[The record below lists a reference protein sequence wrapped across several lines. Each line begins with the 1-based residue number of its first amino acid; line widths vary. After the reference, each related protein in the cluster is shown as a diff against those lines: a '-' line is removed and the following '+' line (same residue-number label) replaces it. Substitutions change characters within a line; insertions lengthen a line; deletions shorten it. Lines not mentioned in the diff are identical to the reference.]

1 MPTRSL
7 DSLTLLGFKSHR
19 ALDEFSL
26 TQRNVLIGAHA
37 SGKTNLL
44 DFFRLLR
51 ALARDD
57 LRDFVARSGGGEG
70 LLFRGPRQPGAIE
83 ATLMFG
89 DNSFRVRLQPTASD
103 ELMVKDIA
111 LLWMPDQEWR
121 VFPRGRAEAGI
132 SVWADHRLPD
142 APERLSRDGEVH
154 AAIAGWSVHH
164 FADTA
169 PMRRAVDPADHHEL
183 AEDGGNLA
191 AVLADIRSTHP
202 AAYQQILAALQQL
215 VPDLDDLHL
224 EPAGPDDLVRLQWR
238 QTGDTHLFQPAQL
251 ADGALRFLA
260 LATVLLQPEPPAT
273 LVLDE
278 PDLGLHPLALR
289 RLAGLLHAA
298 SARAQL
304 IIATQSP
311 ELVRTFAPDDIILV
325 ERRHGASE
333 LRRMT
338 APALAEWRKQHD
350 PGELIAE
357 AAAP

>member
-1 MPTRSL
+1 M
-7 DSLTLLGFKSHR
+7 
-19 ALDEFSL
+19 
-26 TQRNVLIGAHA
+26 
-37 SGKTNLL
+37 
-44 DFFRLLR
+44 
-51 ALARDD
+51 
-57 LRDFVARSGGGEG
+57 
-70 LLFRGPRQPGAIE
+70 
-83 ATLMFG
+83 
-89 DNSFRVRLQPTASD
+89 
-103 ELMVKDIA
+103 
-111 LLWMPDQEWR
+111 LWMPDQEWR

-191 AVLADIRSTHP
+191 AVPTS
-202 AAYQQILAALQQL
+202 AAPTPPLYQQILAAPGSSSARPRRPPPRARRPRQ
-215 VPDLDDLHL
+215 P
-224 EPAGPDDLVRLQWR
+224 VRLQWR
-238 QTGDTHLFQPAQL
+238 QTGDPHLFQPAQL

-311 ELVRTFAPDDIILV
+311 ELVRSFDPEDIILV
-325 ERRHGASE
+325 QRRHGASE
-333 LRRMT
+333 LQRMT

-350 PGELIAE
+350 PRRADRRGRRAVSASPTPLTSQDYRALSVQHAGPRPPRGRVRRKALHALDLPGPATIGYPRGVSTPTQSVAGRS
-357 AAAP
+357 